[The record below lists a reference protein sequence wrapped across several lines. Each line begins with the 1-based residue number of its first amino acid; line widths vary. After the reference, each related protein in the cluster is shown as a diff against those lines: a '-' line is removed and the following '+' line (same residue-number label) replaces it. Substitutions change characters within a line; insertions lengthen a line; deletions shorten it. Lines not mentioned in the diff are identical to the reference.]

1 MVVTGIELHGQFRIN
16 MINVFILIAGLLV
29 YAGYGFAGLA
39 FLLGAVLIS
48 YVLGLFILKKA
59 WIMWFGSAVFAAYLL
74 LIKLEP
80 LTGMQLLAPM
90 GLSYFCLQIISYL
103 VDVHRGKYPPE
114 RNFLRYA
121 LFVTYLPHLFI
132 GPIERYDAMMVSLHQ
147 RRSWTWNGF
156 SKGLIRILW
165 GLFKKF
171 VIAARAG
178 IVVSTISG
186 DTASYS
192 GAYALGAML
201 LYSIQIYADFSGGI
215 DMVLG
220 ISRILGIRLT
230 ENFDAP
236 YFSQSFKE
244 FWRRWHIT
252 LGSWLREYVYI
263 PLGGNR
269 KGRMRQIINLIVT
282 FLVSGIW
289 HGVQYLVWGLL
300 NGIFV
305 ACGTKFQT
313 RWKTLN
319 RAVTFLL
326 ISFLWSF
333 FIWPDMWS
341 AISMIG
347 SVFTTFNY
355 SALVSGIGMLGLTS
369 GDWIVLFIA
378 TLALWLYDWKGQ
390 RIRQRLSNCGP
401 ALKTTVIS
409 ILILVVL
416 VFGIYGIGFNAE
428 SFIYSRF

>member
-1 MVVTGIELHGQFRIN
+1 MVVTGTEQHGLLRTN
-16 MINVFILIAGLLV
+16 MTNIFILIAGLLI
-29 YAGYGFAGLA
+29 YAGYGIAGLI

-48 YVLGLFILKKA
+48 YVLGLLILKKA
-59 WIMWFGSAVFAAYLL
+59 WIMWFGIAVFAAYLL

-80 LTGMQLLAPM
+80 ITGMQLLAPM

-103 VDVHRGKYPPE
+103 VDVHRKKYPPE
-114 RNFLRYA
+114 RNLLRYA

-147 RRSWTWNGF
+147 RRSLTWNGF

-178 IVVSTISG
+178 IIVSTISG

-192 GAYALGAML
+192 GAYALVAML

-220 ISRILGIRLT
+220 ISRILGIHLT

-269 KGRMRQIINLIVT
+269 KGRVRQIINLIVT

-289 HGVQYLVWGLL
+289 HGVHYLIWGLL

-355 SALVSGIGMLGLTS
+355 SALVSGIGILGLTL
-369 GDWIVLFIA
+369 GDWIVLFIS
-378 TLALWLYDWKGQ
+378 TLTLWLYDWKGQ
-390 RIRQRLSNCGP
+390 KIRQYLSNYGP
-401 ALKTTVIS
+401 ALKTAVIS

>member
-1 MVVTGIELHGQFRIN
+1 MVVTGIELHGPLRIN

-39 FLLGAVLIS
+39 FLLGAVLVS
-48 YVLGLFILKKA
+48 YILGLLIPKQA
-59 WIMWFGSAVFAAYLL
+59 WLTWIGLAGFAAYLL

-80 LTGMQLLAPM
+80 VTGMQLLAPM

-103 VDVHRGKYPPE
+103 ADVHRKKYPPE
-114 RNFLRYA
+114 RNFFRYA

-132 GPIERYDAMMVSLHQ
+132 GPIERYDTMMVSLHQ
-147 RRSWTWNGF
+147 RSSWTWNGF
-156 SKGLIRILW
+156 SQGLIRILW

-178 IVVSTISG
+178 IIVSTISG

-269 KGRMRQIINLIVT
+269 KRRARQIVNLIAT

-289 HGVQYLVWGLL
+289 HGTQYLIWGLL

-313 RWKTLN
+313 RCKNLN
-319 RAVTFLL
+319 RALTFLL

-333 FIWPDMWS
+333 FIWADAWS

-355 SALVSGIGMLGLTS
+355 GTLFSNIGSLGLS
-369 GDWIVLFIA
+369 AGDWIVLFA
-378 TLALWLYDWKGQ
+378 STLALWFYDWKGQ
-390 RIRQRLSNCGP
+390 TLRQYLLECTP
-401 ALKTTVIS
+401 VIKTTVIS

-416 VFGIYGIGFNAE
+416 VFGIYGIGFNSE

>member
-1 MVVTGIELHGQFRIN
+1 
-16 MINVFILIAGLLV
+16 MILNVLILLAGLV
-29 YAGYGFAGLA
+29 IYAGYGC
-39 FLLGAVLIS
+39 
-48 YVLGLFILKKA
+48 LGLVWLLAATGVSYILGRCIPKCR
-59 WIMWFGSAVFAAYLL
+59 WLMWVGVVLQAILL
-74 LIKLEP
+74 VLLKLQP
-80 LTGMQLLAPM
+80 VTGMSLLAPM
-90 GLSYFCLQIISYL
+90 GVSYFSLQIISYL
-103 VDVHRGKYPPE
+103 VDIYRGKIVPE
-114 RNFLRYA
+114 VNPIRYG

-132 GPIERYDAMMVSLHQ
+132 GPIERYDSMMLSLHQ
-147 RRSWTWNGF
+147 RYSLTWNGF
-156 SKGLIRILW
+156 SQGLIRILW

-178 IVVSTISG
+178 IIVSTISG

-192 GAYALGAML
+192 GAYALSAML

-215 DMVLG
+215 DIVLG

-269 KGRMRQIINLIVT
+269 KGKVRQVMNLMVT

-289 HGVQYLVWGLL
+289 HGVQYLIWGLL
-300 NGIFV
+300 NGVFV
-305 ACGTKFQT
+305 ACGTKLQT
-313 RWKTLN
+313 RWRNLN
-319 RAVTFLL
+319 RALTFLL
-326 ISFLWSF
+326 ISVLWSF
-333 FIWPDMWS
+333 FIWPDARS
-341 AISMIG
+341 AMLMIG

-355 SALVSGIGMLGLTS
+355 GALFSNICTLGLTT
-369 GDWIVLFIA
+369 GDWIVLFVA
-378 TLALWLYDWKGQ
+378 TIILWLYDWKGHS
-390 RIRQRLSNCGP
+390 IRLYLSKYTP
-401 ALKTTVIS
+401 AMKSSVICV
-409 ILILVVL
+409 LILLVL

>member
-1 MVVTGIELHGQFRIN
+1 MVVTGTEQHGLLRIN
-16 MINVFILIAGLLV
+16 MINVFIFIAGLFV

-48 YVLGLFILKKA
+48 YVLGLLIPKQT
-59 WIMWFGSAVFAAYLL
+59 WIMWLGLAGFLLYLVL
-74 LIKLEP
+74 VKLEP
-80 LTGMQLLAPM
+80 ITHMQLLAPM

-103 VDVHRGKYPPE
+103 VDVRRKKYPPE

-132 GPIERYDAMMVSLHQ
+132 GPIERYDSMMLSLHQ
-147 RRSWTWNGF
+147 RYSLTWNGF
-156 SKGLIRILW
+156 SQGLIRILW

-178 IVVSTISG
+178 IIVSTISG

-192 GAYALGAML
+192 GAYALSAML

-215 DMVLG
+215 DIVLG

-269 KGRMRQIINLIVT
+269 KGKVRQVMNLMVT

-289 HGVQYLVWGLL
+289 HGVQYLIWGLL
-300 NGIFV
+300 NGVFV
-305 ACGTKFQT
+305 ACGTKLQT
-313 RWKTLN
+313 RWRNLN
-319 RAVTFLL
+319 RALTFLL
-326 ISFLWSF
+326 ISVLWSF
-333 FIWPDMWS
+333 FIWPDARS
-341 AISMIG
+341 AMLMIG

-355 SALVSGIGMLGLTS
+355 GALFSNICTLGLTT
-369 GDWIVLFIA
+369 GDWIVLFVA
-378 TLALWLYDWKGQ
+378 TIILWLYDWKGHS
-390 RIRQRLSNCGP
+390 IRLYLSKYTP
-401 ALKTTVIS
+401 AMKSSVICV
-409 ILILVVL
+409 LILLVL